1 MKITK
6 LGHACLLVEMPERTA
21 LFDPGHMSEVNV
33 DSLKYLD
40 DIIITHDHGDH
51 LNIGLVKSLQEKFPD
66 VRVKTPASLVSKLE
80 GEGIKVTT
88 DAVDGVEIFDAPH
101 ENVKPLFPYPDNIGI
116 HYLDK
121 LTDPG
126 DSYQFNESKAILA
139 LPVAAPWGST
149 IDGVNLAIKLQPKY
163 VIPIHDWHW
172 SNEAQASMYDLM
184 EQVLKDA
191 GITFC
196 KVENGQPINLD
207 A

>member
-33 DSLKYLD
+33 DALKYLD
-40 DIIITHDHGDH
+40 DIIITHEHGDH
-51 LNIGLVKSLQEKFPD
+51 LNIELVKKLQEKFPD

-80 GEGIKVTT
+80 GEGIKVVT

-121 LTDPG
+121 LTHPG

-172 SNEAQASMYDLM
+172 SEDARHSMYDGI
-184 EQVLKDA
+184 EQALKGA

-207 A
+207 V